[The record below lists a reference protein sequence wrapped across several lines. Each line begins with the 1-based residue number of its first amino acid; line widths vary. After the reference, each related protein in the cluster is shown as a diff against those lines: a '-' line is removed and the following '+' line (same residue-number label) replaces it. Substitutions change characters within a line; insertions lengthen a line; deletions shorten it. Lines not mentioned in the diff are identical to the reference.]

1 MGDFILDL
9 RPEPKRAALSQAAAF
24 LKFQPH
30 VQITHFSHATF
41 SLILSSV
48 DNPQLWG
55 PYENEHL
62 IVALTGRIAL
72 DEAQWQDADKLQGA
86 GGLAAKWIAHQY
98 LSAGVKAITS
108 LNGNFSLVLYDRR
121 EEKLF
126 LVTDPAGAFPVFQ
139 SIAAGQSVF
148 SSHPDA
154 LAIATDETQ
163 NWDETSLAEFAFSS
177 LVTPPYTYYRNV
189 RSVAEGTLLT
199 FSLRHNASAQ
209 EQSYFKL
216 TFQPQSN
223 QSEADLAEEL
233 AFALTRAVT
242 KRALPRLGP
251 TTLALSGGL
260 DSRTILAA
268 VKDRSQLFT
277 FCCFNEENFEF
288 RIAREIADAAGVKLV
303 PIARSFDYY
312 AENAALGVRISGGM
326 GSFANNHFLGVAP
339 HLRELG
345 AENLL
350 TGCYCDYLFKGLVLN
365 RHSRG
370 LLGREELAPY
380 SDKYYFSQYRLRPEP
395 LEAVYQRSAIRFP
408 NEIRTGTDDASVFEL
423 EKRRTFPLW
432 HEGDNA
438 QRLVPQRVLHNYL
451 PFADRDLLEVYCKIP
466 YRYKFNRSI
475 FKKAAARICGPAL
488 TRISDANTG
497 APVDATLRREAFSAE
512 MLRVKR
518 KLRRLRPTIA
528 TDTSWPD
535 WEHYVP
541 NSVMLRDL
549 WRMPNPAADDFFRRV
564 LLPEDIRKEPA
575 DYRGRDLFQ
584 VVQLLNLKL
593 WFAQRCSSAW

>member
-1 MGDFILDL
+1 MGDFLLDL
-9 RPEPKRAALSQAAAF
+9 RKERPLPLLSKAGAF
-24 LKFQPH
+24 LRFLPCVSLEVH
-30 VQITHFSHATF
+30 SFPSF

-48 DNPQLWG
+48 DNQALWG
-55 PYENEHL
+55 PYDDGEL
-62 IVALTGRIAL
+62 FVALTGRIAL
-72 DEAQWQDADKLQGA
+72 SDVEWLDAEKLPGS
-86 GGLAAKWIAHQY
+86 GGLASRWIAHQFR
-98 LSAGVKAITS
+98 STGENAITA

-121 EEKLF
+121 GDKLF
-126 LVTDPAGAFPVFQ
+126 VVTDAAGAFPVFKC
-139 SIAAGQSVF
+139 ITPGKLVF

-154 LAIATDETQ
+154 LAIAVEENQ

-177 LVTPPYTYYRNV
+177 LVTPPYSYYRSIN
-189 RSVAEGTLLT
+189 SISAGTLLT
-199 FSLRHNASAQ
+199 FSLANNSTPK
-209 EQSYFKL
+209 ETSYFNL
-216 TFQPQSN
+216 AFQPHPDR
-223 QSEADLAEEL
+223 SENDLAEEL
-233 AFALTRAVT
+233 ACALSAAVN
-242 KRALPRLGP
+242 KRALPRLGLSA
-251 TTLALSGGL
+251 LALSGGL
-260 DSRTILAA
+260 DSRTILAS

-277 FCCFNEENFEF
+277 FCCFDEENFEF
-288 RIAREIADAAGVKLV
+288 RIARQIAVAGGVKLV
-303 PIARSFDYY
+303 PLVRSFDYY
-312 AENAALGVRISGGM
+312 AENASLGVRISGGM
-326 GSFANNHFLGVAP
+326 GSFANNHFLGVAA

-380 SDKYYFSQYRLRPEP
+380 HEKYYFSHYRLRPEI
-395 LEAVYQRSAIRFP
+395 LRAVRQRWSIRFP
-408 NEIRTGTDDASVFEL
+408 DEIRHSKDDSTVFEL

-438 QRLVPQRVLHNYL
+438 QRLIPQRILHSYV
-451 PFADRDLLEVYCKIP
+451 PFADRDLLDVYCKIP

-475 FKKAAARICGPAL
+475 FKKASALICGAAL
-488 TRISDANTG
+488 TRIPDANTG
-497 APVDATLRREAFSAE
+497 APVDATLGRETFSGE
-512 MLRVKR
+512 LLRVKR

-541 NSVMLRDL
+541 HSSMLRDL

-584 VVQLLNLKL
+584 AVQLLNLKI
-593 WFAQRCSSAW
+593 WFSQRCSSGW